1 MVETQCLGS
10 DSGVS
15 KKALPKSM
23 LPGAVVAQYRTVG
36 GKTYG
41 PYWFRFWRENGQLC
55 KAYVPKSK
63 VDDVRAAC
71 LAYRADRRLQREN
84 RQFISGYLFLV
95 DQVLWLTRP
104 DNLGKR
110 MPSPRK
116 MARCRRVQAF
126 MRTIG
131 IESED
136 LPVV

>member
-1 MVETQCLGS
+1 MGDLGS

-15 KKALPKSM
+15 EKALPKRM

-41 PYWFRFWRENGQLC
+41 PYWYRFWREQGRLC
-55 KAYVPKSK
+55 KAYVSKSE
-63 VDDVRAAC
+63 VEEVRTAC

-84 RQFISGYLFLV
+84 RQFVSGYLFLV
-95 DQVLWLTRP
+95 DQVIWLTRP
-104 DNLGKR
+104 ENLGER

-116 MARCRRVQAF
+116 MARYQRVQQF

-136 LPVV
+136 LPAS